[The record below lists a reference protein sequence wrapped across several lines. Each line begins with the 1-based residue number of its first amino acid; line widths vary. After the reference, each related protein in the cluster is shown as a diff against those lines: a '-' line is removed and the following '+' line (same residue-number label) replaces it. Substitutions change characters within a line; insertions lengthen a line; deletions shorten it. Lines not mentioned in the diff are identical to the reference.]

1 MYNIR
6 GTEIGPPDSQPFLAE
21 KGFKRGTEIGRD
33 VGHPNRGTET
43 VQEMVVIACDFF
55 VISGNPPLIL

>member
-1 MYNIR
+1 MYNSR
-6 GTEIGPPDSQPFLAE
+6 GTEIRSPDSQPFLVE

-43 VQEMVVIACDFF
+43 VHEMVEICLHG
-55 VISGNPPLIL
+55 ILIQSI